1 MLENLSIVLCR
12 PKYSENIGSVA
23 RACINMGCSNLV
35 LVNPK
40 EFDLNKALPL
50 ATPKGK
56 KILEKAAFFSD
67 LRLALAEF
75 NRVYATTA
83 RTGGWRKAVLYPEE
97 ASDQILKELSQG
109 AKVAIVFGP
118 EDAGLTNEEIK
129 ICGQIITIP
138 TYKEAKSLNVA
149 QAVLI
154 ILYEIFKRTRQSPIP
169 SNVRLGNNFAT
180 HEDLLKL
187 YENIKQALLD
197 IDFIKKENTEY
208 FLMPV
213 KRFIQRIN
221 LRKHEYNMLMGIC
234 RQIRWLK
241 SLVNK
246 GEKNECVE

>member
-1 MLENLSIVLCR
+1 MLNNLSVVLCR

-23 RACINMGCSNLV
+23 RACINMGCSSLI

-50 ATPKGK
+50 ATLKGK
-56 KILEKAAFFSD
+56 KVLEKALFFSD
-67 LRLALAEF
+67 LRYALASF
-75 NRVYATTA
+75 NKVYATTA
-83 RTGGWRKAVLYPEE
+83 RTGGWRKAILYPEE
-97 ASDQILKELSQG
+97 ASEQIVEELKQG
-109 AKVAIVFGP
+109 AKVAIVFGS

-129 ICGQIITIP
+129 ICGQLITIP
-138 TYKEAKSLNVA
+138 TYKEARSLNVA

-154 ILYEIFKRTRQSPIP
+154 ILYEIFKRTKESPIP

-180 HEDLLKL
+180 HEELLRL
-187 YENIKQALLD
+187 YDNIKQALLD
-197 IDFIKKENTEY
+197 IDFIRKDNTEY

-246 GEKNECVE
+246 GGNK